1 MNLWKDHLHVS
12 HFEWKHE
19 NSDLFCIGL
28 ANTTPTAGLWVTKL
42 VGAQTIWWASV
53 CSCPTVK
60 LISISFSLIQT
71 HQYIQLWMPLLKHW
85 WRMPWIVINI
95 VTCRIPWINWILN
108 MDCAAGVAFASI
120 PSAYTHYCALWLC
133 EWQSSADGASDK
145 FPWWSYEGPITKGLC
160 VFASAF
166 CAGWA
171 KAMVLSYSNYDV
183 DERTHWI

>member
-1 MNLWKDHLHVS
+1 MLCLCKHDHCKTAVGFSQQQDCGDFPGLTVR
-12 HFEWKHE
+12 
-19 NSDLFCIGL
+19 CICFSFYL
-28 ANTTPTAGLWVTKL
+28 L
-42 VGAQTIWWASV
+42 Q
-53 CSCPTVK
+53 SC
-60 LISISFSLIQT
+60 
-71 HQYIQLWMPLLKHW
+71 QYIQLWMPLLKHW

-145 FPWWSYEGPITKGLC
+145 LPWWSYEGPITKGLC